1 MLNGIQEKGEEV
13 GVHACSLEVLKLN
26 VITRTAFLEGDL
38 SVGGLKKGGDE
49 VGGLLGEKNSLQA
62 FPEPLLWGMVRD
74 RAAENR

>member
-38 SVGGLKKGGDE
+38 
-49 VGGLLGEKNSLQA
+49 
-62 FPEPLLWGMVRD
+62 
-74 RAAENR
+74 

>member
-38 SVGGLKKGGDE
+38 WVGGGLKKGGDE
-49 VGGLLGEKNSLQA
+49 VRGLLGEKNSLQA
-62 FPEPLLWGMVRD
+62 SPEPLLWGMV
-74 RAAENR
+74 

>member
-38 SVGGLKKGGDE
+38 WVGGLKKGGDE
-49 VGGLLGEKNSLQA
+49 VRGLLEERNSLQA
-62 FPEPLLWGMVRD
+62 SPEPLLWGMV
-74 RAAENR
+74 